1 MRSRRKAKVV
11 PAPER
16 SSKRLFCFGGLMP
29 TRYLKPGIRDSDAID
44 RLSPLAETMFY
55 RLLVTVDDFGRYDA
69 RPSLIKSQC
78 FPVKDSLTPDKCLK
92 LLQELADVRLV
103 QLYTIDG
110 KAYLQVLKWDNKPR
124 ATVSN
129 FPAPVDTC
137 IQTYTDVLPLHTNLP
152 VTVTVTETKTETGTK
167 TETPPEGVLSQ
178 TWADFLQIRKAKRAP
193 MTETSLT
200 RIRKEA
206 GKAGLSLQEALET
219 CCSRGWQGFEA
230 SWVQKQTIN
239 GHVNKQEALE
249 ASNRAVVERLLAKE
263 AQNANQ

>member
-1 MRSRRKAKVV
+1 
-11 PAPER
+11 
-16 SSKRLFCFGGLMP
+16 MP

-193 MTETSLT
+193 LT
-200 RIRKEA
+200 KTALDQLHREA
-206 GKAGLSLQEALET
+206 GKAGISLQTVLET
-219 CCSRGWQGFEA
+219 CCQRGWTGFKAEWMPKTVDGRA
-230 SWVQKQTIN
+230 I
-239 GHVNKQEALE
+239 NKQEALE
-249 ASNRAVVERLLAKE
+249 ASNRRI
-263 AQNANQ
+263 AQKWAEGESNATI